1 MEKFSPKRI
10 ILDNNLQTNTEAIYL
25 KQQAKIILLFF
36 IMKPISQK
44 F

>member
-10 ILDNNLQTNTEAIYL
+10 ILDNNFKLILEAIYL

-36 IMKPISQK
+36 IMKPINQK